1 MAAQELITILER
13 TVAGTQADLE
23 NARNFLSKAAEQNL
37 VRFKPELL
45 KHLSD
50 ILNTVTNNPIA
61 RTQAALQLKNAIYSR
76 EENLRK
82 VYQDRWVALP
92 QDIKNYI
99 KNNCFE
105 ALGTETSKPSQA
117 AQCVG
122 YIACADLPR
131 GQWRDLIDRLVAN
144 VTTPGKADNL
154 REASLEALGYICQDI
169 DASVL
174 IPQSNVILT
183 ALVYGMRKEEVND
196 NVRLA
201 ATTAMLNSLEFT
213 KNNFQNDSER
223 HYIMQVVC
231 EATQSPNL
239 KIQVAA
245 LQNLVKI
252 LTLYYDYMEYYM
264 GPALFAITMDAMKS
278 SHDEVALQ
286 GIEFWSN
293 VCDEEYELQL
303 MQQEAAEQS
312 RQPER
317 TSRYYA
323 RGALQYLVP
332 VLLQRLTVQEETDD
346 DDDWNPCKAAGVCLM
361 LLANCAE
368 NTIIQHVFPF
378 VSENIKHA
386 DWRFREAAVMAFG
399 SMMEGP
405 DVQSIKPIAEQAV
418 PFLIE
423 LLHDQRVAVR
433 DTTAWTIGRI
443 FEFVSQA
450 VMNDQLL
457 RGILTALVAGLSD
470 VPRVATNICWSFS
483 SLARSAYEHAECS
496 DDDETPSTYL
506 LSQYFEGI
514 VQKLIQTTD
523 RTDGNQSNLR
533 NAAYEALME
542 MIRNSPKDCYATVQR
557 TTMIVLERLNNV
569 ISMESHTANP
579 NDRVQISDLQSLL
592 CATLQSV
599 LRKMHPTDAPVISDH
614 IMTALLSMLK
624 SNNGKASSVHE
635 DALVAIGT
643 LVEVLGPE
651 FFKYLPHVLPYL
663 FESLNNHADYQ
674 ICAAAVGLVGDL
686 SRSLLDKITPYCDLI
701 MNHLVQCLG
710 DDKLHRS
717 VKPQILSTFGDI
729 ALAIGF
735 EFKKYLEVVLNTLN
749 QACRAQVAKND
760 YDMIDYLNDLREGC
774 LSAYTGIIQGLR
786 NSTSA
791 SSSTGATTS
800 GSGGI
805 TVQTTTPLADLQL
818 VTVQL
823 PFIIQFIETVARDPN
838 KSDTIIGAA
847 IGLIGDLVTSY
858 GQGMLQF
865 VERDTIDKLITEGK
879 RSKIMKT
886 KTLATWAAKEIRK
899 LKSG

>member
-1 MAAQELITILER
+1 MNFILAQN
-13 TVAGTQADLE
+13 DLE
-23 NARNFLSKAAEQNL
+23 NARNFLAKAAEQNL
-37 VRFKPELL
+37 PELL
-45 KHLSD
+45 KQLSD
-50 ILNTVTNNPIA
+50 ILNTATNNPTA
-61 RTQAALQLKNAIYSR
+61 RTQAALQLKNALYSR
-76 EENLRK
+76 
-82 VYQDRWVALP
+82 D
-92 QDIKNYI
+92 DIKACQERWLRI
-99 KNNCFE
+99 PDDVRAHVKNNCFNT
-105 ALGTETSKPSQA
+105 LGTETSKPSQA

-122 YIACADLPR
+122 YIACAELPR
-131 GQWRDLIDRLVAN
+131 GQWRDLIERLVAN
-144 VTTPGKADNL
+144 VTTVGRPDNV

-169 DASVL
+169 ESNVL
-174 IPQSNVILT
+174 VPQSNVILT
-183 ALVYGMRKEEVND
+183 ALVYGMRKEETND

-231 EATQSPNL
+231 EATQSTNL

-278 SHDEVALQ
+278 NHDEIALQ

-303 MQQEAAEQS
+303 LQQEAQEQN

-323 RGALQYLVP
+323 RGALPYLVP
-332 VLLQRLTVQEETDD
+332 VLLQRLTMQEETDD

-368 NTIIQHVFPF
+368 NTIIQYVFPF
-378 VSENIKHA
+378 VSENIKHTN
-386 DWRFREAAVMAFG
+386 WQHREAAVMAFG
-399 SMMEGP
+399 SMLEGP
-405 DVQSIKPIAEQAV
+405 DVASIKPIAEQAV

-423 LLHDQRVAVR
+423 LLRDPNVAVR

-450 VMNDQLL
+450 VMNDELL
-457 RGILTALVAGLSD
+457 RAIGSALVNGLGD

-483 SLARSAYEHAECS
+483 SLARAAYEHAECS
-496 DDDETPSTYL
+496 DDDDTPNTYL
-506 LSQYFEGI
+506 LSPFFDEI
-514 VQKLIQTTD
+514 VKKLIESTD
-523 RTDGNQSNLR
+523 RPDGNQSNLR

-542 MIRNSPKDCYATVQR
+542 MIRHSPKDCYVTVQK
-557 TTMIVLERLNNV
+557 TTVTVLDRLNRV
-569 ISMESHTANP
+569 ISVESHTANP

-599 LRKMHPTDAPVISDH
+599 LRKMHPNDAPLISDP
-614 IMTALLSMLK
+614 IMQALLQMLK
-624 SNNGKASSVHE
+624 TNTGKASAVQE

-643 LVEVLGPE
+643 LVEVLGIN
-651 FFKYLPHVLPYL
+651 FLKYIDHVLPFLY
-663 FESLNNHADYQ
+663 EALNNHAEYQ
-674 ICAAAVGLVGDL
+674 ICAAAVGVVGDL
-686 SRSLLDKITPYCDLI
+686 SRSLLDKLAPYCDLI
-701 MNHLVQCLG
+701 MTHLLTCLG

-729 ALAIGF
+729 ALAIGSY
-735 EFKKYLEVVLNTLN
+735 FKKYLEHVLNTLN

-760 YDMIDYLNDLREGC
+760 YDMIDYLNELREGC

-786 NSTSA
+786 NSATSA
-791 SSSTGATTS
+791 GDSSVT
-800 GSGGI
+800 
-805 TVQTTTPLADLQL
+805 LAELQL
-818 VTVQL
+818 VTGQL
-823 PFIIQFIETVARDPN
+823 PFIVQFIETIARDPN
-838 KSDTIIGAA
+838 KSDSIVGSA

-858 GQGMLQF
+858 GQQMIQY
-865 VERDTIDKLITEGK
+865 VERDTIEKLIAEGK
-879 RSKIMKT
+879 RSKVMKT
-886 KTLATWAAKEIRK
+886 KTLATWATKEIRK
-899 LKSG
+899 IKNN

>member
-1 MAAQELITILER
+1 MAAQELINILER
-13 TVAGTQADLE
+13 TVTGSQNDLE
-23 NARNFLSKAAEQNL
+23 NARNFLAKAAEQNL
-37 VRFKPELL
+37 PELL
-45 KHLSD
+45 KQLSD
-50 ILNTVTNNPIA
+50 ILNTATNNPTA
-61 RTQAALQLKNAIYSR
+61 RTQAALQLKNALYSR
-76 EENLRK
+76 
-82 VYQDRWVALP
+82 D
-92 QDIKNYI
+92 DIKACQERWLRI
-99 KNNCFE
+99 PDDVRAHVKNNCFNT
-105 ALGTETSKPSQA
+105 LGTETSKPSQA

-122 YIACADLPR
+122 YIACAELPR
-131 GQWRDLIDRLVAN
+131 GQWRDLIERLVAN
-144 VTTPGKADNL
+144 VTTVGRPDNV

-169 DASVL
+169 ESNVL
-174 IPQSNVILT
+174 VPQSNVILT
-183 ALVYGMRKEEVND
+183 ALVYGMRKEETND

-231 EATQSPNL
+231 EATQSTNL

-278 SHDEVALQ
+278 SHDEIALQ

-303 MQQEAAEQS
+303 LQQEAQEQN

-323 RGALQYLVP
+323 RGALPYLVP
-332 VLLQRLTVQEETDD
+332 VLLQRLTMQEETDD

-368 NTIIQHVFPF
+368 NTIIQYVFPF
-378 VSENIKHA
+378 VSENIKHTN
-386 DWRFREAAVMAFG
+386 WQHREAAVMAFG
-399 SMMEGP
+399 SMLEGP
-405 DVQSIKPIAEQAV
+405 DVASIKPIAEQAV

-423 LLHDQRVAVR
+423 LLRDPNVAVR

-450 VMNDQLL
+450 VMNDELL
-457 RGILTALVAGLSD
+457 RAIGSALVNGLGD

-483 SLARSAYEHAECS
+483 SLARAAYEHAECS
-496 DDDETPSTYL
+496 DDDDTPNTYL
-506 LSQYFEGI
+506 LSPFFDEI
-514 VQKLIQTTD
+514 VKKLIESTD
-523 RTDGNQSNLR
+523 RPDGNQSNLR

-542 MIRNSPKDCYATVQR
+542 MIRHSPKDCYVTVQK
-557 TTMIVLERLNNV
+557 TTVTVLDRLNRV
-569 ISMESHTANP
+569 ISVESHTANP

-599 LRKMHPTDAPVISDH
+599 LRKMHPNDAPLISDP
-614 IMTALLSMLK
+614 IMQALLQMLK
-624 SNNGKASSVHE
+624 TNSGKASAVQE

-643 LVEVLGPE
+643 LVEVLGIN
-651 FFKYLPHVLPYL
+651 FLKYIDHVLPFIY
-663 FESLNNHADYQ
+663 EALNNHAEYQ
-674 ICAAAVGLVGDL
+674 ICAAAVGVVGDL
-686 SRSLLDKITPYCDLI
+686 SRSLLDKLAPYCDLI
-701 MNHLVQCLG
+701 MTHLLTCLG

-729 ALAIGF
+729 ALAIGSY
-735 EFKKYLEVVLNTLN
+735 FKKYLEHVLNTLN

-760 YDMIDYLNDLREGC
+760 YDMIDYLNELREGC

-786 NSTSA
+786 NSATSA
-791 SSSTGATTS
+791 GDSSVT
-800 GSGGI
+800 
-805 TVQTTTPLADLQL
+805 LAELQL
-818 VTVQL
+818 VTGQL
-823 PFIIQFIETVARDPN
+823 PFIVQFIETIARDPN
-838 KSDTIIGAA
+838 KSDSIVGSA

-858 GQGMLQF
+858 GQQMIQY
-865 VERDTIDKLITEGK
+865 VERDTIEKLIAEGK
-879 RSKIMKT
+879 RSKVMKT
-886 KTLATWAAKEIRK
+886 KTLATWATKEIRK
-899 LKSG
+899 IKNN